1 MQYDEIIKRI
11 DSLGKFGIHLGLG
24 RIQKLLFNMGNPQD
38 KLRFVHI
45 AGTNGKGSTTTM
57 IANILKQSGYRTGLF
72 ISPHVLCFEESMQ
85 INNVAITQEELTGCA
100 EFVFEQFDHSAV
112 DGEYPTQFEV
122 VTAIALEWFYRRG
135 CDIVCL
141 EVGLGGRYDST
152 NVISA
157 PLVQVITS
165 IGIDHAAILGDT
177 IAKIA
182 YEKAGIIKGGT
193 TVLYPLQEED
203 AVSEIQK
210 QCELANSMLV
220 MPDISQLTVTDEGF
234 EANTFTYKGVA
245 YQKGLRGGFQVYNA
259 VTAITAAQE
268 LIKQGFEITETS
280 IQDGVRAAF
289 IPARMEVLSQNPL
302 IVLDGAHNPD
312 GGKVLAQSLAKLSP
326 KKLTVLMGVLADK
339 EYDAFL
345 RIIQPYVFRFVAVTP
360 HNPRALHAKDLC
372 ERARAMGMNA
382 QYSGDIQD
390 GVKTALRETDQN
402 GALVICGSL
411 YLAADVRKIV
421 LEILNEKQPALSGSR
436 Q

>member
-24 RIQKLLFNMGNPQD
+24 RIQKLLENMGNPQD

-72 ISPHVLCFEESMQ
+72 ISPHVLNFEESMQ
-85 INNVAITQEELTGCA
+85 INNASITKEELTGCA
-100 EFVFEQFDHSAV
+100 EFVFGQFANSAV

-152 NVISA
+152 NVISQ

-177 IAKIA
+177 ISKIA

-203 AVSEIQK
+203 AVSEIKK
-210 QCELANSMLV
+210 QCELTNSTLV
-220 MPDISQLTVTDEGF
+220 IPDLSQLTVTDDSF
-234 EANTFTYKGVA
+234 EANTFIYKGVA
-245 YQKGLRGGFQVYNA
+245 YEKGLRGGFQVYNA

-268 LIKQGFEITETS
+268 LQKKGFTITQKCMQ
-280 IQDGVRAAF
+280 IGVRTAF
-289 IPARMEVLSQNPL
+289 IPARMEVLNKNPL

-312 GGKVLAQSLAKLSP
+312 GGKVLAQSLAKLGA

-345 RIIQPYVFRFVAVTP
+345 RVIGPYVYRFIAVTP
-360 HNPRALHAKDLC
+360 HNPRALPAKDLC
-372 ERARAMGMNA
+372 ERARAMGMDA
-382 QYSGDIQD
+382 QYSEDIEY
-390 GVKTALRETDQN
+390 GVKTALQETDQN

-421 LEILNEKQPALSGSR
+421 LNILSEKQPALSGRR

>member
-1 MQYDEIIKRI
+1 MNYNEIIKRI

-38 KLRFVHI
+38 KLKFVHV

-57 IANILKQSGYRTGLF
+57 FANILKQSGYRTGLF
-72 ISPHVLCFEESMQ
+72 ISPHVLNFEESMQ

-100 EFVFEQFDHSAV
+100 EFVFEHFEHAAV

-182 YEKAGIIKGGT
+182 YEKAGIIKGST

-203 AVSEIQK
+203 AIREIQK
-210 QCELANSMLV
+210 QCELTNSALV
-220 MPDISQLTVTDEGF
+220 IPDLSQLMVTDEGF
-234 EANTFTYKGVA
+234 EANSFTYKGVA
-245 YQKGLRGGFQVYNA
+245 YEKGLRGGFQVYNA

-268 LIKQGFEITETS
+268 LQKQGFAITEKS
-280 IQDGVRAAF
+280 IQDGVRTAF
-289 IPARMEVLSQNPL
+289 IPARMEVLNKNPL

-312 GGKVLAQSLAKLSP
+312 GGKVLAQSLAKLSGR
-326 KKLTVLMGVLADK
+326 KLTVLMGVLADK

-345 RIIQPYVFRFVAVTP
+345 GIIGPYVSRFIAVTP
-360 HNPRALHAKDLC
+360 NNPRALHANDLC
-372 ERARAMGMNA
+372 ERARAMGMDA
-382 QYSGDIQD
+382 IYCEEIKD
-390 GVKTALRETDQN
+390 GVKTALRETEKD

-421 LEILNEKQPALSGSR
+421 LEILNEKQPVLSGSR
-436 Q
+436 K